1 MATSTVTQAI
11 MMSRGMVSFGE
22 FPEEL
27 LQGRGVGL
35 LPLFQEVPEPAAFG
49 QGIEGAEDRY
59 GFIIEGFGEGA
70 FGERLAD
77 LVERFAILRADGY
90 EEEPVTCAAEEALDV
105 TEVLGPEEYGSNL
118 VAVVKAEGF
127 GFLSDI
133 DHTGTA
139 DVPYLLLCLDE
150 PVHRR

>member
-11 MMSRGMVSFGE
+11 MMSRGMVSIGE
-22 FPEEL
+22 FPEEFF
-27 LQGRGVGL
+27 QSGRISFL
-35 LPLFQEVPEPAAFG
+35 ILFQKVPEPAAFG
-49 QGIEGAEDRY
+49 QGIEGAEDREE
-59 GFIIEGFGEGA
+59 FIIEGFGKGA
-70 FGERLAD
+70 FGEGLAD
-77 LVERFAILRADGY
+77 LVEWLAILRADGN
-90 EEEPVTCAAEEALDV
+90 EEEPVACTVEEAFDV
-105 TEVLGPEEYGSNL
+105 TEVLGPKEYGSDL
-118 VAVVKAEGF
+118 VAVVEAEGF

>member
-1 MATSTVTQAI
+1 MI
-11 MMSRGMVSFGE
+11 
-22 FPEEL
+22 
-27 LQGRGVGL
+27 
-35 LPLFQEVPEPAAFG
+35 LFQKVPEPAAFG
-49 QGIEGAEDRY
+49 QGIEGAEDRD

-70 FGERLAD
+70 FGEGLAD
-77 LVERFAILRADGY
+77 LVERFAVLRTDGY
-90 EEEPVTCAAEEALDV
+90 EEEPVTCAAEEAFDV
-105 TEVLGPEEYGSNL
+105 TEVLGPEEYGSDL
-118 VAVVKAEGF
+118 VAVVEAEGF